1 MRDAS
6 DTPFGGSDEPPG
18 SGGDRSVDRLTS
30 LSSRVELEK
39 ELALREPG
47 PSWREWALF
56 TGLKPWLGVGFLI
69 ADAWIVAAW
78 LEAGSYLGLSVSLA
92 VAVYLE
98 FLLYRYLWYRPDP
111 ADAGRRASFRPTW
124 SRPVRYGR
132 WTPEA
137 ERMRAGLPLEGPSAE
152 PGPDLREFL

>member
-6 DTPFGGSDEPPG
+6 DTPFAGTEEPPS
-18 SGGDRSVDRLTS
+18 SGKDRSADRLAS
-30 LSSRVELEK
+30 VASRVELEK

-47 PSWREWALF
+47 PSWHEWLYF
-56 TGLKPWLGVGFLI
+56 TGLKPWLVVGLLI
-69 ADAWIVAAW
+69 ADAWIATAW
-78 LEAGSYLGLSVSLA
+78 LEAGSYLGLAVSLA

-98 FLLYRYLWYRPDP
+98 ILLYRYLWYRPDP
-111 ADAGRRASFRPTW
+111 AEAHARTTFRPTW

-137 ERMRAGLPLEGPSAE
+137 ERVRAGLPLEGPAE
-152 PGPDLREFL
+152 PEPDLREFV